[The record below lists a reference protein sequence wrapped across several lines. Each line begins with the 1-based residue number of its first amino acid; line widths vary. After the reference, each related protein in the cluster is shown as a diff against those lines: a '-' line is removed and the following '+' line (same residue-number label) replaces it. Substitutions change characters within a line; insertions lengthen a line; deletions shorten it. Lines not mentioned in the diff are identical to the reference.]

1 MPVFI
6 VRGPGPR
13 PVLERFLP
21 GRLLGPELSDDGL
34 GPAPCTPQDTP
45 GFVLPAAERLNFTG
59 SGS

>member
-1 MPVFI
+1 M
-6 VRGPGPR
+6 RGPGPR

-45 GFVLPAAERLNFTG
+45 GFVLPAAEQLNFTG